1 MGRPA
6 IGGPEV
12 GGLDI
17 GGPDTGPPARC
28 CVGGL
33 YGGAGGPA
41 YADVPYP
48 EPGRPGVPGG
58 AEIGPAGYG
67 AFGGADTGDWIWCGG
82 GFVPSPAGDTG
93 VTAGRTSVGS
103 VSAAPI
109 DDSRAEGGSSAGA
122 AAGLASGAAGPPA
135 SLAEPASGVSCP
147 G

>member
-1 MGRPA
+1 MGRPDIGGDIGRPDIGGPDIGGPEVGGPDIGRPD

-28 CVGGL
+28 CVAGL
-33 YGGAGGPA
+33 YGGACGPA
-41 YADVPYP
+41 YAGVPYP

-67 AFGGADTGDWIWCGG
+67 AFGGADTGGWTWCGG
-82 GFVPSPAGDTG
+82 GIVPSPAGDTG

-109 DDSRAEGGSSAGA
+109 DDSRAGGA
-122 AAGLASGAAGPPA
+122 
-135 SLAEPASGVSCP
+135 
-147 G
+147 